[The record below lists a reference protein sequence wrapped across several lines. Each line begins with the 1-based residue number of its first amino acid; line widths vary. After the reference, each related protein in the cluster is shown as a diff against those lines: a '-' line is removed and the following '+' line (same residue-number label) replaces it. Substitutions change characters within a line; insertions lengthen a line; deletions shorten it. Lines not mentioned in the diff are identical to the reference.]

1 MAVEGTRGALRT
13 RRIAANFTPYCDW
26 DNRDPGEMVV
36 WVPET
41 PELAE
46 LLGESGS
53 VVSNGV
59 RLAASHCW
67 STDKLEALNDGRLP
81 SASNDESIPRMTWWD
96 HRGTVEWVSCEFPEP
111 REISSA
117 LVWWFD
123 DQPRGGCAVPA
134 SWRLL
139 WRDGEEWRP
148 VELAAGSS
156 FGVSK
161 DAPNEAR
168 FARVRTRAV
177 KLEATLAPKKSAG
190 ILEWRLVGPMTG
202 TGAPDLPG
210 EGAVLLRMSGIRKA
224 FPGTQALDG
233 VDFEVRAGEIHA
245 LVGENGAGKTTLIKI
260 LTGVHRAD
268 GGAIELLG
276 QPFEVHSP
284 HEAERRGIATIYQE
298 VHLIPRLSVAENVF
312 LGRHPRRAGFV
323 SWREMERRAR
333 IALGR
338 FDLDVDVRTPA
349 GSCPVAVQQLVAIAR
364 AVDLDARLLVMD
376 EPTSSLAPAEVER
389 LFGVM
394 RRLRDSG
401 LGIVF
406 VAHALDQVLA
416 ISDRVTVLRNG
427 RRVGTFE
434 TASLDRLTLVRHS
447 SRAPARVGGARC
459 DGRSRA
465 ATDAAAPG
473 AARARPALEVRGL
486 ERRGVV
492 GPIDLDV
499 RAGEI
504 VGIAGL
510 LGSGRTEALLLL
522 FGADRA
528 TAGTVHVAGQPA
540 RLRSPRE
547 AIARGIGFCPEDR
560 KADAVFPGLSLRE
573 NLVIAARRRIG
584 GWFPSRRRELALC
597 RELVDRLGIV
607 TSGPEQPMATL
618 SGGNQQKVILA
629 RWLATRPLVLLLDD
643 PTRGVDVG
651 ARAQIEGLVTEL
663 AAGGMAVVL
672 TSSALEE
679 LLGLAGRVVVLRERR
694 QVAELAGAGLNA
706 AAVLRAIAT
715 GAVDAG

>member
-1 MAVEGTRGALRT
+1 
-13 RRIAANFTPYCDW
+13 
-26 DNRDPGEMVV
+26 
-36 WVPET
+36 
-41 PELAE
+41 
-46 LLGESGS
+46 
-53 VVSNGV
+53 
-59 RLAASHCW
+59 
-67 STDKLEALNDGRLP
+67 
-81 SASNDESIPRMTWWD
+81 
-96 HRGTVEWVSCEFPEP
+96 
-111 REISSA
+111 
-117 LVWWFD
+117 
-123 DQPRGGCAVPA
+123 
-134 SWRLL
+134 
-139 WRDGEEWRP
+139 
-148 VELAAGSS
+148 
-156 FGVSK
+156 
-161 DAPNEAR
+161 
-168 FARVRTRAV
+168 
-177 KLEATLAPKKSAG
+177 
-190 ILEWRLVGPMTG
+190 MTG

-284 HEAERRGIATIYQE
+284 HQAERRGIATIYQE

-349 GSCPVAVQQLVAIAR
+349 GSCPVAVQQLIAIAR

-389 LFGVM
+389 LFGAM

-434 TASLDRLTLVRHS
+434 TASLDRLTLVRHLL
-447 SRAPARVGGARC
+447 
-459 DGRSRA
+459 GRSLESTARD
-465 ATDAAAPG
+465 ATDGPRRPGSGPEPAAPG

-499 RAGEI
+499 CAGEI

-528 TAGTVHVAGQPA
+528 SAGTVRMAGQPA

-560 KADAVFPGLSLRE
+560 KADAVFPSLSLRE
-573 NLVIAARRRIG
+573 NLAIAARRRVG

-597 RELVDRLGIV
+597 HELVDRLGIV
-607 TSGPEQPMATL
+607 ASGPEQPMATL

-651 ARAQIEGLVTEL
+651 ARTQIEGLVTEL

-715 GAVDAG
+715 GTVDAG